1 MRKFKKNASWH
12 FDWFLFPFWTG
23 PLRGS
28 LEIETEP
35 TGFHVVAAS
44 MLALVFGSRTRK
56 PQQFGPCLTSFLDSQ
71 WILYFAYQSQFGGD
85 RVKIMLN
92 TIAGKPLSRYQ
103 IKRIIRYER
112 KVCLD
117 CRPSGDTRS
126 THFHHREFIYPYK
139 ECIQCRQRGN
149 LV

>member
-56 PQQFGPCLTSFLDSQ
+56 PQQFGPCLTSFRFSMDFVFRLSVAVRRRSSQ
-71 WILYFAYQSQFGGD
+71 DNAQYYSRQTF
-85 RVKIMLN
+85 
-92 TIAGKPLSRYQ
+92 KPLPDKADNS
-103 IKRIIRYER
+103 
-112 KVCLD
+112 L
-117 CRPSGDTRS
+117 
-126 THFHHREFIYPYK
+126 
-139 ECIQCRQRGN
+139 
-149 LV
+149 